1 MKVVALPMNIMEM
14 LMDEDSEFETDDEDD
29 DTVKM
34 ILKFGKGQ
42 ELISAKSQSEL
53 SRMFASLH
61 VSLYSTPPHY
71 PSCFS
76 TCSGV
81 WKIYEAIEM
90 IDNYFGNIA
99 VLRSIYLG
107 PPNLHVP
114 TILIKAL
121 ST

>member
-1 MKVVALPMNIMEM
+1 MIVRSSISRITLTEGKADVKVVALPMNIMEM

-53 SRMFASLH
+53 SRMLASLH
-61 VSLYSTPPHY
+61 VSLSSTTPR
-71 PSCFS
+71 FS

-81 WKIYEAIEM
+81 WKIYEDDRQSFWQYCCACM
-90 IDNYFGNIA
+90 QYC
-99 VLRSIYLG
+99 
-107 PPNLHVP
+107 
-114 TILIKAL
+114 T
-121 ST
+121 